1 MNVVAK
7 RVFPIPLEAR
17 EAPRVFVDQ
26 QRKDLGNEGIEARE
40 GKFGDVLAGI
50 NNLIATHGY
59 AALEALVAKLRQS
72 VEEGRKPEKEALLA
86 LEQEHPDR
94 KAFAQSVLDRFLRTG
109 KITRRQDGSFVVP
122 EEILV
127 LSRKEMVQRTSF
139 EHHPLAKNRLSL
151 LLSTFEDVRVLQE
164 HAQGEVTQVPV
175 FYQPKTQE
183 EAFSPEKIREATFQF
198 APFALSQWIDSEHL
212 HDAHLLT
219 AHERVSLLESMA
231 ACALYHPL
239 FGDGKRNAE
248 GFLEV
253 RYQDGLHKRITGEW
267 FKEMRASGLFSLPK
281 EYQERLQDAPAGFV
295 REHFSELIERKL
307 LAPTDFVEKNTHEAK
322 GLVKETVKTSAKG
335 VVSFEGIRY
344 NLGSVFKDCE
354 IRIQKVTPDR
364 AMVIKVLSSGEEKLA
379 AFIRLFERASPEVKK
394 NAVGQSFVYDAP
406 VGVVDVRP
414 YDGEGRGL
422 FEGVSEE
429 EHSGVRR
436 AFDRAQHM
444 VDFERKIRADGVTS
458 LRTLPREHYDRVL
471 FSDVVDKHRTVA
483 ELAVRET
490 GGVGVEVLGMLAD
503 DAVVLPEAMKSLA
516 FLPEVHQAD
525 FAHVLRDEVR
535 EYCLRSADTDR
546 ALQEQK
552 ITADQSRDLRFELR
566 SRLLASFT
574 VLREVKEEGADVD
587 RILRA
592 FQEQNA
598 AFKNF
603 GVLFKEACKGRDGLQ
618 LKDLQGVAIELRNQ
632 EREPLREEEL
642 AEMKVMFEEN
652 WKGVDAVAYEVARE
666 GFLRALQDISRVEWI
681 TFKKEGKLL
690 AFLRSEKVGSGD
702 DRYIGSLNV
711 AKSLQGSA
719 LGEQAIRFA
728 VLDVGKEH
736 RLSGHFVPS
745 LLAGTSYI
753 EQQGF
758 VITGV
763 SAIAHG
769 GKKSRVVAIVREKDV
784 EREALRLVPEEEK
797 TFSLSGEGEQDMLAY
812 IERMTHDGFVG
823 TRFYTP
829 RGDATRRTIVFSRAE
844 KITK

>member
-1 MNVVAK
+1 MNVVAQ
-7 RVFPIPLEAR
+7 RVFPLPLEAR
-17 EAPRVFVDQ
+17 GAPGVFVDQ
-26 QRKDLGNEGIEARE
+26 QRKDLGNERIEARE
-40 GKFGDVLAGI
+40 GRFGDVLAGI
-50 NNLIATHGY
+50 DDLVATHGY
-59 AALEALVAKLRQS
+59 AALEALVAKLRTS
-72 VEEGRKPEKEALLA
+72 VEEGKKPERETLLA

-122 EEILV
+122 EEILA

-151 LLSTFEDVRVLQE
+151 LLSTFEDVRVSQE
-164 HAQGEVTQVPV
+164 NAQGEVVQVPV

-198 APFALSQWIDSEHL
+198 APFALSRWIDSEHL
-212 HDAHLLT
+212 RDAHLLT
-219 AHERVSLLESMA
+219 AHERVSLFESMV
-231 ACALYHPL
+231 ACALYHPR
-239 FGDGKRNAE
+239 FGDGRRGAE

-253 RYQDGLHKRITGEW
+253 RYQDGSYKRITGSW
-267 FKEMRASGLFSLPK
+267 FREMRASFSLPTDFQVQL
-281 EYQERLQDAPAGFV
+281 EDSPATFV
-295 REHFSELIERKL
+295 REHFSELLERKL
-307 LAPTDFVEKNTHEAK
+307 LLPSDFLEKNTREIK
-322 GLVKETVKTSAKG
+322 NRVQETLVTSAKG
-335 VVSFEGIRY
+335 AVRLEGIRY
-344 NLGSVFKDCE
+344 SLGSAFKDCE
-354 IRIQKVTPDR
+354 IRIQKITPDR
-364 AMVIKVLSSGEEKLA
+364 AMVIKVLSSGEEKPV
-379 AFIRLFERASPEVKK
+379 AFIRLFERTSPEIQK
-394 NAVGQSFVYDAP
+394 NATGQSFVYDAP
-406 VGVVDVRP
+406 VAAVDARA
-414 YDGEGRGL
+414 YDSEGRGL
-422 FEGVSEE
+422 FEDLPEAEQQKMRS
-429 EHSGVRR
+429 

-444 VDFERKIRADGVTS
+444 VDFEQKIRRDGKTS
-458 LRTLPREHYDRVL
+458 LRTLPRETYNRVL
-471 FSDVVDKHRTVA
+471 FSDVVDKHRAVA

-490 GGVGVEVLGMLAD
+490 GNVGVEVLGMLAD
-503 DAVVLPEAMKSLA
+503 DGVVLPEAMKSLA

-535 EYCLRSADTDR
+535 EYCLRSADVDR

-587 RILRA
+587 RILHA

-642 AEMKVMFEEN
+642 VEMKAMFEEN

-666 GFLRALQDISRVEWI
+666 GFLRALQDISRVEWL

-728 VLDVGKEH
+728 VLDVGREH

-763 SAIAHG
+763 SAITHG
-769 GKKSRVVAIVREKDV
+769 GRKSRVVAIAREKDA
-784 EREALRLVPEEEK
+784 EREALRLVPVEEK

-812 IERMTHDGFVG
+812 IELMTHDGFVG
-823 TRFYTP
+823 TRFYAP
-829 RGDATRRTIVFSRAE
+829 QGDAKRRTIVFSRAE
-844 KITK
+844 KVTK